1 MKSLLSPAAMHTFS
15 GLAVAGVALLA
26 VSGAFA
32 QTPSAT
38 SAFEVY
44 NATMSGGDPV
54 FSVSNDLTFTNLQ
67 ITEGFANGFTQ
78 TVFLPSFDANSPV
91 DNPGVEYTNQFAS
104 GSPLTSAVLTGTLDN
119 LAPGSTL
126 TVNLAQDLSGTT
138 VPFNVYSN
146 FSADLFNSM
155 TPAIGFGQF
164 ALVDGSR
171 NILNGVTI
179 GANAAPVPEA
189 STTVS
194 LGLLLALGLG
204 ALVVTRRRAA
214 SAC

>member
-1 MKSLLSPAAMHTFS
+1 MKSLLSPAALRSFF
-15 GLAVAGVALLA
+15 GLAVAGAALLPA
-26 VSGAFA
+26 SGAFA
-32 QTPSAT
+32 QTSPAT

-54 FSVSNDLTFTNLQ
+54 FSVSDDLTFTSLQ
-67 ITEGFANGFTQ
+67 ITEGFASGFTQ
-78 TVFLPSFDANSPV
+78 TVFLPSFDANSPAN
-91 DNPGVEYTNQFAS
+91 NPGVEYTDQFAS
-104 GSPLTSAVLTGTLDN
+104 GSPLTSAVLTGTFDN

-138 VPFNVYSN
+138 VPFNVYSS
-146 FSADLFNSM
+146 FSADLFNPT
-155 TPAIGFGQF
+155 TPAIGAGQF

-171 NILNGVTI
+171 NVLNGVTI
-179 GANAAPVPEA
+179 GVNAAPVPEA

-214 SAC
+214 SAP

>member
-1 MKSLLSPAAMHTFS
+1 MNPMSSFAFRSLL
-15 GLAVAGVALLA
+15 GLVVAGAVLLPA
-26 VSGAFA
+26 SGAFA
-32 QTPSAT
+32 QTPPAT

-44 NATMSGGDPV
+44 NATQSGGDPV
-54 FSVSNDLTFTNLQ
+54 FSVFDNLTFTNLQ
-67 ITEGFANGFTQ
+67 ITEGFASGFTQ

-91 DNPGVEYTNQFAS
+91 DNPGAEYTDQFAS

-138 VPFNVYSN
+138 VPFNIYSN
-146 FSADLFNSM
+146 FSADLFNPT
-155 TPAIGFGQF
+155 TPAIGLGQF

-171 NILNGVTI
+171 NVLKGVTI

-194 LGLLLALGLG
+194 LGLLMALGLG

-214 SAC
+214 QSAS